1 MDKTAKQKHPV
12 GRPIKSNHLE
22 IKDAICHLVST
33 TTYGLRKITE
43 LLHKEFNNAPDLS
56 TIMWWLIK
64 DKEFCERYA
73 QAKESQCDLF
83 AEELIDIADDSSSD
97 EIFTEDGKRIANKE
111 FINRSRLRVDTRK
124 WLLSKLKAKK
134 YGDYVRSD
142 INLDANINMRSMPD
156 AELDARIEQELKKL
170 KR

>member
-1 MDKTAKQKHPV
+1 MDKTVKQIKQ
-12 GRPIKSNHLE
+12 GRPPKSNQKE
-22 IKDAICHLVST
+22 IKDAICHLIST

-43 LLHKEFNNAPDLS
+43 LLHKEIDNAPDLS
-56 TIMWWLIK
+56 TIMWWLIQ
-64 DKEFCERYA
+64 DKNFSEQYA

-134 YGDYVRSD
+134 YGDYIKSDVTVQGELNVRS
-142 INLDANINMRSMPD
+142 MSD
-156 AELDARIEQELKKL
+156 AELNARVAQELKTL

>member
-1 MDKTAKQKHPV
+1 MESPTKRR
-12 GRPIKSNHLE
+12 GRPPKSNQKE
-22 IKDAICHLVST
+22 IKDAICHLIST

-43 LLHKEFNNAPDLS
+43 LLHKEIDNAPDLS
-56 TIMWWLIK
+56 TIMWWLIQ
-64 DKEFCERYA
+64 DKNFSEQYA

-134 YGDYVRSD
+134 YGDYIKSDVTVQGELNVRS
-142 INLDANINMRSMPD
+142 MSD
-156 AELDARIEQELKKL
+156 AELNARVAQELKML